1 MIPEYLSLDIPDSD
15 KPRLVIVGG
24 GFAGLE
30 LAKDLKNGPYQLVL
44 LDRNNFHTFQP
55 LLYQVATAGLEP
67 DSIAGPLRKVF
78 DGFKD
83 FYFRMVKV
91 EHVDHKRQTVG
102 TPIGDLHYDF
112 LVLACGSQT
121 NFFGLEEVK
130 RKAFPLKKVV
140 HALNLRSHILQN
152 FEKAVL
158 TNDSLSNQRLMN
170 VVVVGGGPTG
180 VEVAG
185 ALGELKRHVLPR
197 DFPDL
202 DFNKMKVFLVEG
214 MPRLLNDMSPEMAA
228 NAKKYLEDY
237 GTEVILDTSVS
248 GYDGETVSMDNG
260 NTIESHTLIWA
271 AGVYGDLVKG
281 LPDIVVEKNRILVNE
296 FNQVETIPSIFAIGD
311 IALMKSDN
319 SPKGHPMV
327 AQVAIQQGRSLAKN
341 LKALFHNRS
350 MKPFKYKDLGSMAT
364 VGRKKAVVEFPQG
377 LKFGG
382 FMAWLLWMFIH
393 LISLIGFRNK
403 LVTFVNWVWSYFT
416 YDKGNRLIIRRFDK
430 ERTSPVEAG

>member
-1 MIPEYLSLDIPDSD
+1 MIPDYLSLDIPESD

-30 LAKDLKNGPYQLVL
+30 LARNLKNGPYQVVL
-44 LDRNNFHTFQP
+44 FDRNNYHTFQP
-55 LLYQVATAGLEP
+55 LLYQVATSGLEP

-78 DGFKD
+78 DGFRD

-91 EHVDHKRQTVG
+91 ESIDYQGKTIN
-102 TPIGDLHYDF
+102 TPIGKLSYHF
-112 LVLACGSQT
+112 LVLACGSET

-158 TNDSLSNQRLMN
+158 TADPLNHQRLMN
-170 VVVVGGGPTG
+170 LVIVGGGPTG

-185 ALGELKRHVLPR
+185 ALGELKLHVLPR

-202 DFNKMKVFLVEG
+202 DFSDMKVFLVEG
-214 MPRLLNDMSPEMAA
+214 ESRLLGAMGVEAA
-228 NAKKYLEDY
+228 TNAKKYLEQY
-237 GTEVILDTSVS
+237 GTEVILDTVVT
-248 GYDGETVSMDNG
+248 GYDGQTVFMNNHQS
-260 NTIESHTLIWA
+260 IESHTLIWA
-271 AGVYGDLVKG
+271 AGVHGNMVDG
-281 LPDIVVEKNRILVNE
+281 LPHLVVEKSRILVNE
-296 FNQVETIPSIFAIGD
+296 FNQVENVPSIFAIGD
-311 IALMKSDN
+311 IALMKNQDA
-319 SPKGHPMV
+319 PKGHPMV
-327 AQVAIQQGRSLAKN
+327 AQVAIQQGRMLAKN
-341 LKALFHNRS
+341 LKAVLQGKS
-350 MKPFKYKDLGSMAT
+350 MQSFKYKDLGSMAT
-364 VGRKKAVVEFPQG
+364 VGRKKAVVEFPNG

-382 FMAWLLWMFIH
+382 FFAWLLWMFIH

-430 ERTSPVEAG
+430 EKTSPVEAG